1 VATLDSL
8 DSELEKLIED
18 WTRTLLVNLEDP
30 TTKGNLTL
38 ISPDSQRIVED
49 FARQLTLPDQLDQQ
63 FIQALKEILSGLTK
77 VPVRT
82 NDLRDAL
89 LAGGSPVTPTE
100 MRRRFD
106 AYLESLM
113 RGMEPD
119 KVRIVLE

>member
-1 VATLDSL
+1 M
-8 DSELEKLIED
+8 IED

-30 TTKGNLTL
+30 TTRAT
-38 ISPDSQRIVED
+38 SPNQPRFAAYVEE
-49 FARQLTLPDQLDQQ
+49 FARQRTLPDQLDQQ

-82 NDLRDAL
+82 SDLRDAL
-89 LAGGSPVTPTE
+89 LAGGSPVTPAE

-106 AYLESLM
+106 AYLESLL